1 MKRKLLGMAN
11 AAISPLGV
19 QLYKCGMD
27 MESVIGQLARRA
39 AEVRTVVDIG
49 ASDGRWS
56 KAAMRYFPQ
65 ARFIAVD
72 PLIEREP
79 KLRKLKGTSSNFDYV
94 LCVAGEKDSD
104 TVSLT
109 VGDDLDG
116 STVGGNEGVVRTVPS
131 HSIDSIVAMKQCAG
145 PFLLKFDTHGF
156 EVPILN
162 GAAKTLEFTNYIV
175 MEVYN
180 FRHTAGTLLF
190 YEMCTLLDSL
200 GFRCFNMADPMLRPL
215 DGSLWQM
222 DLFFAREDNE
232 FFRDSRYQKNSNNQR
247 TP

>member
-1 MKRKLLGMAN
+1 MKRRLLRIAN
-11 AAISPLGV
+11 AAIGPLGI
-19 QLYKCGMD
+19 QIYKSGMD
-27 MESVIGQLARRA
+27 MESAVKQMGNRA

-56 KAAMRYFPQ
+56 KMAMSHFPR

-79 KLRKLKGTSSNFDYV
+79 RLQRLKAGNPNFDYV
-94 LCVAGEKDSD
+94 LCVAGEKENE
-104 TVSLT
+104 TVPLS

-116 STVGGNEGVVRTVPS
+116 STVGGREGTVRTVAS
-131 HSIDSIVAMKQCAG
+131 HSIDSIVQLKQCVG
-145 PFLLKFDTHGF
+145 PFVLKFDTHGF

-162 GAAKTLEFTNYIV
+162 GAAKTLRETQYIV

-180 FRHTAGTLLF
+180 YRHTGGTLLF
-190 YEMCTLLDSL
+190 YEMCSLLDSM
-200 GFRCFNMADPMLRPL
+200 GFRCFNMADPMHRPA

-222 DLFFAREDNE
+222 DLLFARKDNE
-232 FFRDSRYQKNSNNQR
+232 LFRDNGYRKK
-247 TP
+247 